1 MKNQVCVRVKSNIDP
16 EIFTGNRELSN
27 IGIIGN
33 NREGLLGMLTGLP
46 PHSAG
51 FIARLEVWHG
61 KERLI
66 DPYP

>member
-1 MKNQVCVRVKSNIDP
+1 MVLVPCVKAR
-16 EIFTGNRELSN
+16 
-27 IGIIGN
+27 
-33 NREGLLGMLTGLP
+33 REGLLGMLTGLP